1 MQTNSEFLTRI
12 HHAMDQAKQH
22 SVLLAVVGLVL
33 GTLCWGGNSVAGRLS
48 VGEVPPVALSFWR
61 WTCAFFI
68 LICISGANVWRLR
81 GQIWQYK
88 KQLIPLALLSI
99 TSFNTLLYLSAQS
112 TLAVNIALIQT
123 ALPVFAIALSI
134 PLLNEKPTFNQLIG
148 GAIAIPG
155 LLLIF
160 SQGQLNNLLALKF
173 GGGDLIM
180 FGAVFC
186 WGLYTVLLRRYHLPF
201 KGVELL
207 TILVGLGVTMLLPV
221 YLWEFSI
228 KGGFDLTFKSAGL
241 LSYVVLFASL
251 IAYLCWNNGV
261 RVLGASKAS
270 MFNFLIPVFAAA
282 IAIPVLGEPLHT
294 YHLLAAVF
302 IFTGLWLTTRTPA
315 K

>member
-1 MQTNSEFLTRI
+1 MQSYSGLLSRI
-12 HHAMDQAKQH
+12 HKVVDQAKDRQ
-22 SVLLAVVGLVL
+22 VLLVVAGLVL
-33 GTLCWGGNSVAGRLS
+33 GTMCWGGNSVAGRLS
-48 VGEVPPVALSFWR
+48 VGEIPPVALSFWR
-61 WTCAFFI
+61 WTCAFII
-68 LICISGANVWRLR
+68 LITISWGDVWRLR
-81 GQIWQYK
+81 RKIWQHK
-88 KQLIPLALLSI
+88 KQLMPLALLSI

-123 ALPVFAIALSI
+123 ALPVFAISLSI
-134 PLLNEKPTFNQLIG
+134 SLLNEKPTINQLLG

-173 GGGDLIM
+173 GKGDLIM
-180 FGAVFC
+180 FFAVFC

-201 KGVELL
+201 KGIHLL
-207 TILVGLGVTMLLPV
+207 TVLVGLGVTMLFPV
-221 YLWEFSI
+221 YLWEYSI
-228 KGGFDLTFKSAGL
+228 KGGFELNPRNAGL

-251 IAYLCWNNGV
+251 VAYLCWNNGV

-282 IAIPVLGEPLHT
+282 IAIPVLGEPLHA
-294 YHLLAAVF
+294 YHLFAAVF
-302 IFTGLWLTTRTPA
+302 IFSGLWLTTRSPA